1 MPAVRPTRI
10 VDLLLVFGACAA
22 GSWML
27 VRAFY
32 GSLPHIPPYAGASLY
47 IVAAALVG
55 LALLVRSRV
64 GSRRIG
70 PGPSELHPLTAARAL
85 ILAKASALL
94 GAGAAGIWLG
104 MLLIILPERARLTA
118 AAADTTGVV
127 LGAIAGIVL
136 VAAALFLEYCCRRP
150 DDPPEEP
157 DT

>member
-1 MPAVRPTRI
+1 MPHVRPTRL
-10 VDLLLVFGACAA
+10 VDLLIVFAACVA
-22 GSWML
+22 GSWLL

-32 GSLPHIPPYAGASLY
+32 GSLPPIPPYAGASLY
-47 IVAAALVG
+47 LVAAALVG
-55 LALLVRSRV
+55 LALLIRSRV
-64 GSRRIG
+64 ADRRIG
-70 PGPSELHPLTAARAL
+70 PGLQELHPLTAARAL

-104 MLLIILPERARLTA
+104 MLVSILPERSRLTA

-127 LGAIAGIVL
+127 VGSIAGLVL

-150 DDPPEEP
+150 DDPSEEP